1 MATKYEQGRRF
12 EQRVR
17 TYLEEKSGYNVIRS
31 AGSKG
36 PADLVAFDQNIIMLI
51 QCATTEESKSERDRE
66 KLRTFAAKNPH
77 MIPVMVWKDGHGGPL
92 VFDWTVALWR
102 IEDEV

>member
-17 TYLEEKSGYNVIRS
+17 NYLEEAGYCVVRS

-36 PADLVAFDQNIIMLI
+36 PADLVAFDQSVIMLI
-51 QCATTEESKSERDRE
+51 QCATSEEAKSERDRE
-66 KLRTFAAKNPH
+66 KLRDFAVNRH
-77 MIPVMVWKDGHGGPL
+77 MAPVMVWKDGYRGPL

-102 IEDEV
+102 IEDEVC

>member
-36 PADLVAFDQNIIMLI
+36 PADLVAFDQNTIMLI
-51 QCATTEESKSERDRE
+51 QCATSEEAKSERDRQ
-66 KLRTFAAKNPH
+66 KLRDFAVNH
-77 MIPVMVWKDGHGGPL
+77 NMTPVMVWRDGHGGPL